1 MGGCQ
6 DKPLQED
13 LDRIT
18 ALEASEC
25 ELRLQTDDGDDPI
38 ASVRAYGLE
47 SASALLARQA
57 ERLGLPAAWLELE
70 FSNELV
76 PAECVLEEA
85 GIMEV
90 RPLPADPC
98 VDECWAG
105 GDGASAG
112 RGGWASEA
120 SSD

>member
-13 LDRIT
+13 LDRIA

-25 ELRLQTDDGDDPI
+25 ELRIQTDDDDPV

-47 SASALLARQA
+47 TAGALLARQA
-57 ERLGLPAAWLELE
+57 ERLGLPAAGLELE
-70 FSNELV
+70 FSNERV

-90 RPLPADPC
+90 C
-98 VDECWAG
+98 
-105 GDGASAG
+105 ASPPVLC
-112 RGGWASEA
+112 
-120 SSD
+120 

>member
-13 LDRIT
+13 LDRIA

-25 ELRLQTDDGDDPI
+25 ELRIQTDDGDDPV

-47 SASALLARQA
+47 TAGALLARQA
-57 ERLGLPAAWLELE
+57 ERLGLPVDGLELE
-70 FSNELV
+70 FSNERV

-90 RPLPADPC
+90 C
-98 VDECWAG
+98 
-105 GDGASAG
+105 ASPPVLC
-112 RGGWASEA
+112 
-120 SSD
+120 

>member
-1 MGGCQ
+1 MA
-6 DKPLQED
+6 DKEQLARD
-13 LDRIT
+13 LDRIAREK

-25 ELRLQTDDGDDPI
+25 ELRLQTDDGDDPV

-47 SASALLARQA
+47 TAGALLARQA
-57 ERLGLPAAWLELE
+57 ERLGLPADGLELE

-90 RPLPADPC
+90 RALPGGPC
-98 VDECWAG
+98 VDG
-105 GDGASAG
+105 
-112 RGGWASEA
+112 
-120 SSD
+120 